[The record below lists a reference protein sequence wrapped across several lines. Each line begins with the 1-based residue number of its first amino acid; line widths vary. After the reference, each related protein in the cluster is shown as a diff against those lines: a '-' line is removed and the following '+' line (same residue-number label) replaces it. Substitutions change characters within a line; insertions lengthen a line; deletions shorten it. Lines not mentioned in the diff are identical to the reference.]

1 MLRTIWQ
8 FFLHPRTL
16 AVLGVLALCAL
27 LFMGAHELRIAA
39 WIAALTVLGVLIV
52 SLGVW
57 WYRRRRAAE
66 AARALEQALD
76 NDAEQATLTVR
87 AADRPQAQVLRER
100 MQSALQTIRR
110 SRLGQHTG
118 RAALY
123 ELPWYLVIGN
133 PAAGKSSAIVHS
145 GLNFPLATE
154 GGGMAVSG
162 VGGTRHCD
170 WFFTSEGILI
180 DTAGRYAVH
189 EEDQPEWLGFL
200 SLLRKHR
207 PRAPINGLVVCVS
220 ISELARSRP
229 DAAVM
234 LAKRLRQRIQEVTER
249 LEVVAPL
256 YLVFTK
262 ADLINGFVEFF
273 EDFERHERDK
283 VWGATFPYDTS
294 ASRDAVRQFERHFDE
309 LRDGLREIA
318 VARLAHQ
325 RGASV
330 PAGLLTFPLEF
341 AAVKPAISA
350 FVATLFEDNPY
361 QFQPVFRGFYFTSAL
376 QEGVA
381 DNRAGEA
388 VAKQFG
394 LDPRAPQVTAR
405 VSASDGMFLK
415 GLFRQ
420 VIFAD
425 KALVRQHTSPAR
437 QRLRMGVLAA
447 SVAGLALALG
457 AWTWSAV
464 SNRQLAQDVAA
475 DLDKAQR
482 LQLEQPDLAGRLQ
495 ALGVLQARLEQ
506 LREWKRERPWS
517 VGLGLYAGDSL
528 ERHLSREYHQGIRS
542 LMLEP
547 VQQALESHL
556 QDVNR
561 YAKQRGMTATG
572 AAPVMA
578 PGASMEKAAG
588 GGLASG
594 ASPSAP
600 GGSGGA
606 ATDGFAV
613 ASPDDTEAAYNALKT
628 YLMLSDRT
636 RLDPAHL
643 RDQLPRYWRRWLIRH
658 RGNLPVA
665 SLQREAE
672 QVIAFSLTS
681 LDDPTFPVLSNNLAL
696 VDDTRA
702 TLRSV
707 MRGKPA
713 IERVYGVVRARAATR
728 FAPITVASLI
738 ETRDREVLAGSQVVS
753 GAFTRQAW
761 DEYVQDAFKAASEG
775 ELRSADWVLGTQM
788 SDDASIAGSPAQV
801 RAALTELYKAEYVR
815 EWQRFLQ
822 GVTVTG
828 FSDLSSAVQHLDRL
842 SDGVASPLRR
852 VLVQVNDQTVWDNP
866 ALLNERLNKASS
878 GVVDWFKRSILR
890 QAPARIEV
898 GVDVRGAGVEVPL
911 GPIGREFAGL
921 HRLMTPRDAQSPPV
935 DDYLKALGG
944 VRARFLQVKQQGDP
958 GPLARRLMGAT
969 LEGSAS
975 ELTDAVRLV
984 DERLLSG
991 MNDNLRQALRPLL
1004 VRPMQQA
1011 FSTLVAPTEVEVNR
1025 AWTAQVMEPFESR
1038 LASRFPFTPNAT
1050 VEALPQEIAK
1060 VFGPAG
1066 AVARFGDETLG
1077 PLVLRRGDTL
1087 TPRTWLDMGIRL
1099 QPAFTEGFGRWVA
1112 PLDGAAAS
1120 VSPGDGGARP
1130 AEAQTTFQ
1138 IWPQGAP
1145 GLIEYS
1151 VEIDGQVLR
1160 HRNMA
1165 ATWSTFQWPH
1175 PTLQPGVRLS
1185 GVTLEGRTVELL
1197 NVPGRFGLQR
1207 MFEAAQRQRRA
1218 DGVHELTWSGDGHSI
1233 TLWLRIVSQAGEV
1246 EALRQGAGGAG
1257 PGSGGLRGLR
1267 LPGAIAGEGVAR

>member
-1 MLRTIWQ
+1 MFRRLWHFI
-8 FFLHPRTL
+8 LHPHTL

-27 LFMGAHELRIAA
+27 LFLGAQELRIAA
-39 WIAALTVLGVLIV
+39 WIAAAATIVVVLV

-57 WYRRRRAAE
+57 VIRRRRAA
-66 AARALEQALD
+66 ASARALEQALD
-76 NDAEQATLTVR
+76 DDAEQATLTVR

-220 ISELARSRP
+220 VSELARSKP
-229 DAAVM
+229 EAAVV

-283 VWGATFPYDTS
+283 VWGATFPYDTGG
-294 ASRDAVRQFERHFDE
+294 SRDAVRHFERHFDE

-325 RGASV
+325 RGESV

-381 DNRAGEA
+381 DNRAGET
-388 VAKQFG
+388 VARQFG

-437 QRLRMGVLAA
+437 QRLRLGVLAA

-464 SNRQLAQDVAA
+464 GNRQLAQDVAA

-482 LQLEQPDLAGRLQ
+482 LQIEQPDLAGRLQ

-517 VGLGLYAGDSL
+517 VSLGLYQGESL
-528 ERHLSREYHQGIRS
+528 ERHLTREYHQGIRS

-547 VQQALESHL
+547 VQQALEGHL
-556 QDVNR
+556 QEVNR
-561 YAKQRGMTATG
+561 HAKQRGALMANSAPSTAT
-572 AAPVMA
+572 AAV
-578 PGASMEKAAG
+578 G
-588 GGLASG
+588 G
-594 ASPSAP
+594 ASPSTP
-600 GGSGGA
+600 PA
-606 ATDGFAV
+606 AQVNASVADAGGFAV
-613 ASPDDTEAAYNALKT
+613 AAPDDAEAAYNALKT

-643 RDQLPRYWRRWLIRH
+643 RDQLPRYWRQWLVRH
-658 RGNLPVA
+658 RGNLPAA

-672 QVIAFSLTS
+672 QVIAFSLSS

-702 TLRSV
+702 TLRAV

-728 FAPITVASLI
+728 YAPVTVASLI
-738 ETRDREVLAGSQVVS
+738 EPRDREVLAGSQVVS

-801 RAALTELYKAEYVR
+801 RAALTDLYKTEYVR

-828 FSDLSSAVQHLDRL
+828 FNDLPLAVQHLDRL

-852 VLVQVNDQTVWDNP
+852 VLVQVNDQTAWDNP

-921 HRLMTPRDAQSPPV
+921 HRLMAPRDTQAPPV
-935 DDYLKALGG
+935 DDYLKALGA

-969 LEGSAS
+969 LEGSSS
-975 ELTDAVRLV
+975 ELTDAVRMV

-991 MNDNLRQALRPLL
+991 MTDSLRQALRPLL

-1011 FSTLVAPTEVEVNR
+1011 FSTLVAPTEVEINR
-1025 AWTAQVMEPFESR
+1025 AWAAQVMEPFESR
-1038 LASRFPFTPNAT
+1038 LANRFPFTPNAT
-1050 VEALPQEIAK
+1050 VEAVPQEIAK

-1077 PLVLRRGDTL
+1077 PLVLRRGDAL
-1087 TPRTWLDMGIRL
+1087 TPRTWLDMGVRL
-1099 QPAFTEGFGRWVA
+1099 QPVFTEGFGRWVA

-1120 VSPGDGGARP
+1120 ASVGDGVTRP

-1145 GLIEYS
+1145 GLMEYS

-1165 ATWSTFQWPH
+1165 ATWTTFQWPH
-1175 PTLQPGVRLS
+1175 PTPQPGVRLS

-1218 DGVHELTWSGDGHSI
+1218 DGVHELTWSGEGKSV

-1246 EALRQGAGGAG
+1246 ESLRQGSGSAGAG
-1257 PGSGGLRGLR
+1257 PGGLRGLR
-1267 LPGAIAGEGVAR
+1267 LPAAVAGEGAAR